1 MCIVPSAMI
10 LVFGPQ
16 WDQIWPPGS
25 YGAATA
31 FLLATTN
38 VMIHFRPTGDVNVV
52 GVVMDPHPAAAFY
65 PASVGNALA
74 VVGAAVAGAT
84 LFGPQGWP
92 FLDVPQRPD
101 CCSPMD
107 MVIPRRSGAS
117 KSRIAAPRPNPLPPG
132 VVTAGMAGMADDCN
146 HFKTNGISFQGDLAQ
161 VYFSL
166 HEDAIGPLWN
176 RATVVLMCMVYD
188 FERRVAAGFAV
199 GGSGEN
205 ALLDLGLVD
214 VAIDLRTGKPQHPP
228 VVQKFIDSV
237 KKRPVELPLRFALAR
252 CAQRLARADQTSE
265 DFGATMRSGL
275 SNVLVTIGSFIS
287 ERAHDYYEDADAP
300 IDWDLADATKIAKM
314 ITLDGV
320 EAFPSSAAVGRAVAA
335 KILSEPGALMKW
347 GAQNFCLG
355 I

>member
-1 MCIVPSAMI
+1 MI

-38 VMIHFRPTGDVNVV
+38 VMIHFRPTGEVNVV
-52 GVVMDPHPAAAFY
+52 GIVMDPHMAAAFY
-65 PASVGNALA
+65 PASAGNALA

-101 CCSPMD
+101 CCSPTD
-107 MVIPRRSGAS
+107 MVIPQRSGAS
-117 KSRIAAPRPNPLPPG
+117 KSRVAAPRPNPLPPG
-132 VVTAGMAGMADDCN
+132 VVTAGMAGMADDCY
-146 HFKTNGISFQGDLAQ
+146 HFRTNGISFQGDLAQ

-166 HEDAIGPLWN
+166 HDDTIGPLWN

-228 VVQKFIDSV
+228 VVQEFIDSV

-252 CAQRLARADQTSE
+252 CAQRLARADQTSH
-265 DFGATMRSGL
+265 FFRGTIRSGL
-275 SNVLVTIGSFIS
+275 SNILVTIGSFIS
-287 ERAHDYYEDADAP
+287 ERAHDYYEDADKP
-300 IDWDLADATKIAKM
+300 IAWDLADATKIAKM

-320 EAFPSSAAVGRAVAA
+320 DVFPSSAAVGRAVAA